1 MASHMAKHSAAAQA
15 APRVTSQPAP
25 QPAPQ
30 SVPQVAP
37 HAAHQAAAA
46 QPAHQPAPQP
56 VAQPAAQPHSNFTA
70 APLPISAMGIT
81 SLVMG
86 VVALVISWVPI
97 INNLTCVFSV
107 LGLIFAIVGLLGI
120 KHNKR
125 RGKGITYAGL
135 IISIV
140 SFAIMLATQAFY
152 GAALQA
158 VSDKLNGTSG
168 AGTSSAASDSSKGGD
183 ANSANSANSGSGS
196 GNGAGNGDAS
206 KQDANAASDENPDGD
221 VANGHYHI
229 TIKNA
234 VVSGEDHD
242 GNPTV
247 LVTYEATNKQ
257 KDKTSNMFDWEIKVF
272 QKGATLSNT
281 PFFVHKPKGY
291 DPKATHVQTQIQAG
305 GSFTY
310 TEAFVL
316 RDKKEPIRVEIASP
330 LGGEGKVTKT
340 FNLS

>member
-15 APRVTSQPAP
+15 APRVTPQPAP

-30 SVPQVAP
+30 PVPQPAPQVAP
-37 HAAHQAAAA
+37 QA
-46 QPAHQPAPQP
+46 APQP
-56 VAQPAAQPHSNFTA
+56 TVQPHSNFTA

-158 VSDKLNGTSG
+158 ASDKLNDTSG
-168 AGTSSAASDSSKGGD
+168 AGTSAAASDSSKGSD
-183 ANSANSANSGSGS
+183 ANSANSANSDSGSGS
-196 GNGAGNGDAS
+196 GDAS

-281 PFFVHKPKGY
+281 PFFVHNPKGY

>member
-15 APRVTSQPAP
+15 ASRVIP

-37 HAAHQAAAA
+37 HAAHQ
-46 QPAHQPAPQP
+46 PAPQS
-56 VAQPAAQPHSNFTA
+56 VAQPTAQPHSNYTA

-86 VVALVISWVPI
+86 IVALVISWVPI

-158 VSDKLNGTSG
+158 VSDKLNGTSD
-168 AGTSSAASDSSKGGD
+168 AGTSASASDSSKGGD

-196 GNGAGNGDAS
+196 GSGDAS

>member
-15 APRVTSQPAP
+15 APRVTPQPAP

-30 SVPQVAP
+30 PVP
-37 HAAHQAAAA
+37 
-46 QPAHQPAPQP
+46 QPAPQAAP
-56 VAQPAAQPHSNFTA
+56 QPTAQPHSNFTA

-158 VSDKLNGTSG
+158 ASDKLNDTSG
-168 AGTSSAASDSSKGGD
+168 AGTSAAASDSSKGSD
-183 ANSANSANSGSGS
+183 ANSANSANSDSGSGS
-196 GNGAGNGDAS
+196 GDAS

-272 QKGATLSNT
+272 QKG
-281 PFFVHKPKGY
+281 GY
-291 DPKATHVQTQIQAG
+291 VEQHA
-305 GSFTY
+305 
-310 TEAFVL
+310 VL
-316 RDKKEPIRVEIASP
+316 CA
-330 LGGEGKVTKT
+330 
-340 FNLS
+340 